1 MSVSDEAFL
10 LCPKCKALFARNI
23 AYCTTDGTKL
33 ENSDPDGKTVSVFA
47 GKYEILNEIGSGG
60 MGTVFRVRQI
70 LLDKICALKVIPS
83 ESLNDLLITRFQ
95 REAKTMATLDHN
107 NLGRILDFGI
117 YQNQPYMA
125 MEFFDGKPLSK
136 IISETQLSIE
146 EIIDIFSQVLDGL
159 SHAHKKGVLHRDIK
173 PSNIMIVQ
181 SSSAA
186 QPTPT
191 SQSKASSHQRA
202 ILLDFGIAKKFDP
215 ADASV
220 ADNIK
225 TQGLTR
231 TGEMIGSP
239 LYMSPEQ
246 CHGDKL
252 TERSDLYSV
261 GCALFECLAGTA
273 PFVGKSTVD
282 TLILHMEKPAPTL
295 KETSLGREF
304 PGALERVVRK
314 LLSKN
319 PSDRYQTADETK
331 RALALAIQLDDKQ
344 TNEEASDKSDKFI
357 SRTTIILVCMA
368 VLGSVS
374 IITFTTMQGEKFA
387 RDSKPIIKEDKIEI
401 EKTWLTVADRA
412 IYDDKQEARDSLD
425 GDDDEEEKR
434 INLRDP
440 GSKEIEYIPL
450 NGNENSMALRGQI
463 LEIKRVR
470 QIQQDRRLKKL
481 GLAQA
486 HFPHSMLGNLEG
498 SLKVLRLTDTG
509 ISDDDMKFVGKNQNL
524 ERLFLNANPITN
536 NGLSHIASIRS
547 LRFLELGGTKCDATG
562 LSKLRNLTNLKSLAL
577 NNNRFIDDKAAE
589 VVSSMDGLE
598 ELNMTRTKVTGKGI
612 AYLDRLEKL
621 SKLSLGNLH
630 LQDKDISSLKNFSNL
645 TALYLGH
652 NRIRS
657 KGMKSLIPLKKL
669 IRLTMDYNPIDDTA
683 IDTILQMQS
692 LQHLSLSSTKVTKS
706 GLKKLTA
713 MKSLKVLVVRQIDG
727 LDEQFAHDFLTEC
740 PNCHEVV
747 FLRERG
753 SGYKRSEWQLDE
765 RVKKNGDKTS
775 VK

>member
-1 MSVSDEAFL
+1 MIIADEAYL
-10 LCPKCKALFARNI
+10 HCPKCKAVFARNI
-23 AYCTTDGTKL
+23 AYCTADGTKL
-33 ENSDPDGKTVSVFA
+33 EDSDSDGKTLSVFA

-70 LLDKICALKVIPS
+70 LLDKICALKVIPA

-136 IISETQLSIE
+136 QISETQLSIE

-215 ADASV
+215 ADATV

-344 TNEEASDKSDKFI
+344 TNEEAPDKSDKFI
-357 SRTTIILVCMA
+357 SRTTIILVCLA

-387 RDSKPIIKEDKIEI
+387 RNSKPIIKEDKIEI

-450 NGNENSMALRGQI
+450 NGNENSLALRGQI